1 MSDAVTLAIINQL
14 GVVFNTLI
22 NQVAP
27 ILGAVGALGAL
38 WVSLRNGQ
46 KVKAA
51 ATQMA
56 EVKTAVQETNEVAKE
71 AKNATVQL
79 QEGQTFMVKSLETNT
94 LDTNAIR
101 EAMAGYISG
110 NSKPGEL
117 R

>member
-14 GVVFNTLI
+14 GVIFNTLI

-27 ILGAVGALGAL
+27 ILGAIGALGAL

-51 ATQMA
+51 AVQMA
-56 EVKTAVQETNEVAKE
+56 EVKEAVQETQVVATA
-71 AKNATVQL
+71 AKRATVDL
-79 QEGQTFMVKSLETNT
+79 KDGQEVMRRSLETNT
-94 LDTNAIR
+94 FDTAEIKKAIDSQMSR
-101 EAMAGYISG
+101 
-110 NSKPGEL
+110 PGEL